1 MKKITLLTLSLVL
14 LCCCNKPNTPSSI
27 TLDKHSVEIYPG
39 ESVEITA
46 NIKCDWEY
54 HDDAK
59 ERIEDKQIIVFTA
72 KDAGFCSDR
81 TITVYAG
88 YLEYSGNFHRKDECV
103 VTIKAPYQDKGKV
116 RVYYYSGTQ
125 VSSSMKTIYSYHG
138 LAEYYLVS
146 FSENYYVSSV
156 YKVYENPLF
165 HQGLDT
171 TAPEYTCKYR
181 CDYQGE
187 PYYFNF

>member
-46 NIKCDWEY
+46 NMKCDWEY
-54 HDDAK
+54 YYGEK
-59 ERIEDKQIIVFTA
+59 ELIKDKQIVVFTA
-72 KDAGFCSDR
+72 KDASTCSDR
-81 TITVYAG
+81 TVTVYAG
-88 YLEYSGNFHRKDECV
+88 YLYSSYNLNRKDECV
-103 VTIKAPYQDKGKV
+103 VTIKATYQDKGEV
-116 RVYYYSGTQ
+116 LVYYYDGDK
-125 VSSSMKTIYSYHG
+125 VRSMNRTLYSYHG
-138 LAEYYLVS
+138 LAEYYLIY
-146 FSENYYVSSV
+146 FSNDNIRDV

-181 CDYQGE
+181 CDFSYT